1 MGILKQHAGGKYL
14 SSADIDGTG
23 KENGIIATITDITED
38 NVARADDPNQELKAV
53 LHFKG
58 DTKPM
63 VLNKGNLGFVLAA
76 FGDDDKNAYGK
87 DVLIWVDPDVKYQ
100 GKTVS
105 GLRLADVAEKKS
117 ESWTITGTGFR

>member
-14 SSADIDGTG
+14 SSADMEGVG
-23 KENGIIATITDITED
+23 KLAGKVCTITDITED
-38 NVARADDPNQELKAV
+38 NVARADDPNSDLKAV

-58 DTKPM
+58 ETKPM

-87 DVLIWVDPDVKYQ
+87 DVLVWVDPDVKYQ
-100 GKTVS
+100 GKTVK
-105 GLRLADVAEKKS
+105 GLRLADPADLAEKK
-117 ESWTITGTGFR
+117 T